1 MMIETSMW
9 GTIDVP
15 DEQIY
20 TFEKGIPGF
29 DEEHRFALIYEQDS
43 PFVYMQSLTQE
54 TLAFVV
60 TDPFL
65 YYPDYE
71 FELPDSEAEELK
83 IEDALLIKC
92 IITLKDNIEESSL
105 NLLAPLVFNPNKR
118 LGKQV
123 VLHQTPY
130 RTGHRLW
137 KTQGDGRDGE

>member
-1 MMIETSMW
+1 MLIETSMW

-15 DEQIY
+15 DEHIY

-43 PFVYMQSLTQE
+43 PFVYLQSLTQE
-54 TLAFVV
+54 ALAFVV

-65 YYPDYE
+65 FYPEYE
-71 FELPDSEAEELK
+71 FELPDSDAEELK

-105 NLLAPLVFNPNKR
+105 NLLAPLVFNPDKR
-118 LGKQV
+118 LGKQI
-123 VLHQTPY
+123 VLHQAPY
-130 RTGHRLW
+130 QTSHRLW
-137 KTQGDGRDGE
+137 KTQSNGRDGE